1 MSIRIRRGTD
11 AQRLTVVL
19 QDGEIAWTT
28 DTQEFFVGDG
38 VTLGGIFIGPGA
50 VGAFV
55 PLTRNITINGITQDL
70 SVDRTWTIAAGVSSV
85 NTATG
90 AVSLLVSNTGTGG
103 TLQWNTTTLE
113 IPEAAATKTGLLSST
128 DWSTFN
134 NKVTSISAG
143 TGISVGGTTTVPI
156 VTNTAPDQTVVLTAG
171 TGIGV
176 AGVYPNFTISNTD
189 PTSGVTLASAG
200 GTETLVNDGT
210 GPSLATKGLTAGSG
224 VSLTGTATDITIANT
239 DPGSAVTLTSAGGT
253 ETLVNDGIG
262 PALANKGLTAGT
274 GISLSSTATDVT
286 VTNSAPDQVV
296 ALTAGTGIGITG
308 AYPNFTI
315 TNSSPSSGGTVT
327 SVGLA
332 LPTEFAISGSPVTGA
347 GTLTGSWNAQSANTV
362 LAGPTS
368 GGAATPTFRALVSGD
383 IPSLPYVSTT
393 LTSSQI
399 IVGNAGNVATAVAM
413 SGEASI
419 DNAGAV
425 TLSNSAVIGKVLTGF
440 TPAPGTVAATDTI
453 LQAIQKLDANLNLQA
468 ASAKLF
474 NYYNFI

>member
-1 MSIRIRRGTD
+1 MAIRIRRGTD

-70 SVDRTWTIAAGVSSV
+70 SVDRTWTIAGGVSSV

-156 VTNTAPDQTVVLTAG
+156 VTNTAPDQ
-171 TGIGV
+171 
-176 AGVYPNFTISNTD
+176 
-189 PTSGVTLASAG
+189 
-200 GTETLVNDGT
+200 
-210 GPSLATKGLTAGSG
+210 
-224 VSLTGTATDITIANT
+224 
-239 DPGSAVTLTSAGGT
+239 
-253 ETLVNDGIG
+253 
-262 PALANKGLTAGT
+262 
-274 GISLSSTATDVT
+274 
-286 VTNSAPDQVV
+286 VV

-332 LPTEFAISGSPVTGA
+332 LPTEFAISGSPVTGS

>member
-38 VTLGGIFIGPGA
+38 VTLGGIFIGPGT

-70 SVDRTWTIAAGVSSV
+70 SVDRTWTIAAGVTSV

-134 NKVTSISAG
+134 GKLGS
-143 TGISVGGTTTVPI
+143 
-156 VTNTAPDQTVVLTAG
+156 
-171 TGIGV
+171 
-176 AGVYPNFTISNTD
+176 
-189 PTSGVTLASAG
+189 TLASSNI
-200 GTETLVNDGT
+200 L
-210 GPSLATKGLTAGSG
+210 
-224 VSLTGTATDITIANT
+224 
-239 DPGSAVTLTSAGGT
+239 
-253 ETLVNDGIG
+253 
-262 PALANKGLTAGT
+262 
-274 GISLSSTATDVT
+274 
-286 VTNSAPDQVV
+286 
-296 ALTAGTGIGITG
+296 
-308 AYPNFTI
+308 
-315 TNSSPSSGGTVT
+315 
-327 SVGLA
+327 
-332 LPTEFAISGSPVTGA
+332 
-347 GTLTGSWNAQSANTV
+347 
-362 LAGPTS
+362 
-368 GGAATPTFRALVSGD
+368 
-383 IPSLPYVSTT
+383 
-393 LTSSQI
+393 
-399 IVGNAGNVATAVAM
+399 VGNAGNVATAVAM

-425 TLSNSAVIGKVLTGF
+425 TLANSAVIGKVLTGF

-453 LQAIQKLDANLNLQA
+453 LQAIEKLDANLNLQA